1 MPFLKVSISFFIQK
15 RENEEKDIVLLQW
28 VLLDAFFLHRPFA
41 CWRTISQWFYSA
53 RIIPLSSCSGWFAL
67 HPEKVLLL
75 MRMLQDH
82 RRSKYLSSL
91 DYANYLTTLILCEIY
106 QQYISQMRSDSKTV
120 KSLSAADPEKVNLH
134 ATALLPFCTVIW
146 ATIFQA

>member
-15 RENEEKDIVLLQW
+15 RENEEKDIVLLQLSITGCIFPAIAIC
-28 VLLDAFFLHRPFA
+28 LLRIHLPM
-41 CWRTISQWFYSA
+41 ILSA
-53 RIIPLSSCSGWFAL
+53 RIIPFIFLLRLICL
-67 HPEKVLLL
+67 HLKKYFLL

-106 QQYISQMRSDSKTV
+106 QQYISQMQLRQQNRKISV
-120 KSLSAADPEKVNLH
+120 
-134 ATALLPFCTVIW
+134 CC
-146 ATIFQA
+146 